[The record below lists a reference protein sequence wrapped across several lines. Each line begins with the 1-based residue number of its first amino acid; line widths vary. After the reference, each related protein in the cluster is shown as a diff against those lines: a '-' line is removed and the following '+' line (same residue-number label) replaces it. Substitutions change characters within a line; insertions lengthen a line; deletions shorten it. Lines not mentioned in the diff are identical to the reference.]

1 MNDKFTFQ
9 RNWNN
14 NVEECEGRNGRH
26 YLRKGRW
33 MWAIMKNEELV
44 DNLDDF
50 SEVKR
55 KYPTAK
61 RIKGTSS
68 KLLD

>member
-1 MNDKFTFQ
+1 M
-9 RNWNN
+9 R
-14 NVEECEGRNGRH
+14 GRNGRH
-26 YLRKGRW
+26 YVRKGRW
-33 MWAIMKNEELV
+33 IWAIMKNEELV

-61 RIKGTSS
+61 RIKGE
-68 KLLD
+68 

>member
-1 MNDKFTFQ
+1 MSDKLTFQ

-26 YLRKGRW
+26 YVRHGRW
-33 MWAIMKNEELV
+33 MWAIFQNEKLV
-44 DNLDDF
+44 DALYDF
-50 SEVKR
+50 SEVKG

-61 RIKGTSS
+61 RIKGE
-68 KLLD
+68 

>member
-1 MNDKFTFQ
+1 MSDKFTFQ

-14 NVEECEGRNGRH
+14 NVEEGIGRNGRH

-33 MWAIMKNEELV
+33 IWAIMKNEKLV

-50 SEVKR
+50 LEVKR

-61 RIKGTSS
+61 RIKGE
-68 KLLD
+68 

>member
-1 MNDKFTFQ
+1 MANNFTFQ

-14 NVEECEGRNGRH
+14 NVEECESRNGRH
-26 YLRKGRW
+26 YVRNGKW
-33 MWAIMKNEELV
+33 MWAIFQNKQLV

-61 RIKGTSS
+61 RIKGAN
-68 KLLD
+68 K